1 MRYFL
6 LLPDFLKKS
15 YKRFY
20 SLRLQWLF
28 GVKRGKLQCLRFPS
42 NSVILRIRICTL
54 NRCNTPSKRLY

>member
-20 SLRLQWLF
+20 SLRLQWFF
-28 GVKRGKLQCLRFPS
+28 GVKRGKLNVYVSL
-42 NSVILRIRICTL
+42 VI
-54 NRCNTPSKRLY
+54 P